1 MADSLDSSFHWVSS
15 LIQRIFI
22 MHEDLNSSSNIHRK
36 SMMEKPFGVPAWGIP
51 VLEEA
56 EVKAKWGNEEE
67 VTLRALLFVM
77 S

>member
-1 MADSLDSSFHWVSS
+1 
-15 LIQRIFI
+15 

-36 SMMEKPFGVPAWGIP
+36 SMIEKPFGVPAWGIP